1 MLISIHALVRLS
13 IVAVLNSNFTESAA
27 ESLITKDADYDRC
40 WSLATATLH
49 FRFPA
54 EPVADV
60 FDAVIGNALATGDDG
75 ANARGAVGR

>member
-1 MLISIHALVRLS
+1 MPLS
-13 IVAVLNSNFTESAA
+13 ACPLLRCEIQILLSQQRIINHS
-27 ESLITKDADYDRC
+27 KDADYDRC

>member
-1 MLISIHALVRLS
+1 MNHS
-13 IVAVLNSNFTESAA
+13 
-27 ESLITKDADYDRC
+27 KDADYDRC

-60 FDAVIGNALATGDDG
+60 FDAVIGNALATGDGG

>member
-1 MLISIHALVRLS
+1 MPLS
-13 IVAVLNSNFTESAA
+13 GCPLLRCEIQILLSQQQNHKS
-27 ESLITKDADYDRC
+27 KDADYDRC